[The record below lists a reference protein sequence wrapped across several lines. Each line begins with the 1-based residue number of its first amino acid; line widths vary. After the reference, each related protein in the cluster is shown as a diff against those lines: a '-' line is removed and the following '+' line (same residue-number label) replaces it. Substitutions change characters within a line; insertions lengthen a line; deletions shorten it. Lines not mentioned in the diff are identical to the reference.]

1 MGSSFAFNLL
11 SRVYNVHVYNRTV
24 EKAQPLV
31 EKGAIFQS
39 TPQELA
45 SVADIIMTSLT
56 DEAAVDS
63 VAFCKDGF
71 LKG

>member
-1 MGSSFAFNLL
+1 M
-11 SRVYNVHVYNRTV
+11 

-45 SVADIIMTSLT
+45 SVADIIMTLLI